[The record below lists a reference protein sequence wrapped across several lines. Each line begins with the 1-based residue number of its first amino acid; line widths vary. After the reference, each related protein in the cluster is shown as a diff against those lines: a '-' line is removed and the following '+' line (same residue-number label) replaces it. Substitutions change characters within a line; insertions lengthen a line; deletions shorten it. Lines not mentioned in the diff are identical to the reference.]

1 MGSGTASAVEVLLV
15 EDDPDD
21 ARFVERCIHED
32 RVASGSGDGPR
43 LIEVV
48 RIETV
53 GCLADGLE
61 RVRADSPD
69 AVLLDL
75 TLPDSSGLETVDR
88 MVEAAPRIP
97 VVVLTGR
104 DDVGLGVRAI
114 QRGAQ
119 DYLRKSETGASVLRR
134 SLRYAIEREDNQR
147 ELLDRTHRLALLNRI
162 VRTDLRNDVSMIVG
176 RADELRD
183 AVTPEGEAPLE
194 ALLEAANHTIDLV
207 DTTGKLVDVLSSD
220 GLDPTPCNLSSVVD
234 AAVDSV
240 QAEREATVTVDRDP
254 ATDAVTVYG
263 STMLESAFRHLLGTA
278 VDFSDAEVPEVSVDV
293 TCSDDRASVAV
304 SQDGA
309 WLPESRTAFLAQ
321 RGAAPDDSRIGV
333 GLYLVRTVIDAV
345 DGDLTVDEDPR
356 RGTTVTVSLRRVVR
370 G

>member
-1 MGSGTASAVEVLLV
+1 VNAGTASAVEVLLV

-21 ARFVERCIHED
+21 ASFVERSILKD
-32 RVASGSGDGPR
+32 QVASPSHDRPR

-48 RIETV
+48 QIETV
-53 GCLADGLE
+53 GRLADGIE
-61 RVRADSPD
+61 RVRSESPD
-69 AVLLDL
+69 VVLLDL
-75 TLPDSSGLETVDR
+75 TLPDSSGLETVAR
-88 MVEAAPRIP
+88 MVEVAPRIP

-119 DYLRKSETGASVLRR
+119 DYLRKAEIGASVLRR
-134 SLRYAIEREDNQR
+134 SIRYAIEREENQR

-194 ALLEAANHTIDLV
+194 ALLEAARHTTDLV
-207 DTTGKLVDVLSSD
+207 DTTGKLVDVISAE
-220 GLDPTPCNLSSVVD
+220 GLDPTPCNLPAVLD
-234 AAVDSV
+234 AAIDTVE
-240 QAEREATVTVDRDP
+240 AERDATVTLDRDP
-254 ATDAVTVYG
+254 ADDAVTVYG

-278 VDFSDAEVPEVSVDV
+278 VDFADAEDPEVSVEV
-293 TCSDDRASVAV
+293 SSSEDRASVAV
-304 SQDGA
+304 SQAGA
-309 WLPESRTAFLAQ
+309 WLPESRTAFLAE
-321 RGAAPDDSRIGV
+321 RGAEPTDSRIGV

-345 DGDLTVDEDPR
+345 DGDLAVDEDPR